1 MYQIQRGNLCV
12 GVKISNSMGPVD
24 GKDDDRQGSNIKE
37 ENIWG
42 HLHLDSDEED
52 DYDGVDADTCE
63 GDVDDYDADVGADDD
78 DRQRS
83 NKKKIY
89 EATFT
94 FFQKFLLSP

>member
-42 HLHLDSDEED
+42 HLHLGSEEED
-52 DYDGVDADTCE
+52 DYDGVDADACG
-63 GDVDDYDADVGADDD
+63 GDVDDHDADIGADDD